1 MAEQTQGAGLF
12 MDYKLGEANEIK
24 AALRELSS
32 NKAGEARQK
41 RDIIQKVVGY
51 MTLGLDMSS
60 VFMEILM
67 QAQTRDVVQKKLI
80 YLYLVGYSTI
90 DPQKTMMAISTLQK
104 DCFDDDPVIRGLALR
119 SLCSVRVKDL
129 TEYVV
134 DPLKK
139 GLADSTPYV
148 RKTAVMGC
156 LKLYITSP
164 ETAKSFRVNEQLLN
178 MVRDR
183 DPQVVANSMYVLNE
197 IFISTGGLTLDHK
210 TIVHLLNRM
219 RDFNDWAQCML
230 LEVVSRHEPKDQSE
244 LIDIMNLLETRLR
257 STNCGVILAITKV
270 FLHLTVEIPKLH
282 KQVFSRLR
290 APIIT
295 HMASAGPELAF
306 SCLQHIRLLVNRNPE
321 VFQSDY
327 KRFFVRVNDPAY
339 TKQIKMDILV
349 ELVTDEP
356 TSLAAIVQEIQ
367 HNCQDLNEVVS
378 KHAVSKVG
386 DVASKL
392 TPEHRGQVFSRL
404 VGMLEKS
411 KAPVLNAAIK
421 AIVTSLRKYP
431 DTAGEVVP
439 ALQKLICENHGD
451 LTTVDARVSALFV
464 LGEFGYTWPDAPYVL
479 EDMCENFSEEVSPLV
494 RLQMLNTTAR
504 MFFQRPAEMKKL
516 LATLLKESIEED
528 EEDEGEGP
536 KPGDSQDV
544 RDRALLYYRLL
555 QGKIQVAYGVICGQ
569 RQPIEKYAEEDSSEL
584 KEIIFKE
591 FNTLSVVYNK
601 PSESFLLPYPEP
613 GIIFEEEEEEEEEAA
628 AEEPEQEPAVEIPPP
643 GLNAAAPAVTQ
654 QQFGKVWSTVGGQ
667 QTTCQA
673 GGAADYVLGKL
684 APMGFKALA
693 KGNTPDGGAKVYVY
707 CGFMDD
713 QTGPG
718 GYGYIEMII
727 SPTGAVQATVKCDG
741 DDSRKSQFLIQNLP
755 GAIA

>member
-1 MAEQTQGAGLF
+1 MAEQTQGGGLF

-32 NKAGEARQK
+32 NKASEARQK

-119 SLCSVRVKDL
+119 SLCSVRVQDL

-139 GLADSTPYV
+139 GLADQTPYV

-156 LKLYITSP
+156 LKLYIIAP
-164 ETAKSFRVNEQLLN
+164 ETAKSFRVNEQLLG

-183 DPQVVANSMYVLNE
+183 DPQVVANCMYVLNE
-197 IFISTGGLTLDHK
+197 IFISTGGLKLDHK

-282 KQVFSRLR
+282 KQVFTRLR

-295 HMASAGPELAF
+295 HMVSAGPELAF
-306 SCLQHIRLLVNRNPE
+306 SCLQHIFLLVNRNPE
-321 VFQSDY
+321 VFIPEF
-327 KRFFVRVNDPAY
+327 KRFFLRINDPAY
-339 TKQIKMDILV
+339 TKKIKLDILV
-349 ELVTDEP
+349 ELTTAENVDE
-356 TSLAAIVQEIQ
+356 IVQEVQ
-367 HNCQDLNEVVS
+367 FATQDLDETVAQ
-378 KHAVSKVG
+378 HAVSKVG

-392 TPEHRGQVFSRL
+392 DAGQRAPVFSRL
-404 VGMLEKS
+404 LGMLEKS
-411 KAPVLNAAIK
+411 KGSVLNAAIV
-421 AIVTSLRKYP
+421 AIVMTLRKYP
-431 DTAGEVVP
+431 DTAPEVVP
-439 ALQKLICENHGD
+439 SLQTVICENHAD
-451 LTTVDARVSALFV
+451 LTDAEARVSALFV

-479 EDMCENFSEEVSPLV
+479 EDMCEDFANEPSSIV

-504 MFFQRPAEMKKL
+504 IFFQRPAEVKKL
-516 LATLLKESIEED
+516 LAGLLKESIEED
-528 EEDEGEGP
+528 EEEEMDGP
-536 KPGDSQDV
+536 KPGASQDV
-544 RDRALLYYRLL
+544 RDRALMYYRLL

-569 RQPIEKYAEEDSSEL
+569 RTPIERYAEEDSPEL
-584 KEIIFKE
+584 KEIVFKE
-591 FNTLSVVYNK
+591 FNTLSVVYNQ
-601 PSESFLLPYPEP
+601 PAESFLLPYPEP
-613 GIIFEEEEEEEEEAA
+613 GIDLFPEEEEEEEEEAA
-628 AEEPEQEPAVEIPPP
+628 AAAEGGAEAPPPVAEEPPPQINP
-643 GLNAAAPAVTQ
+643 AAAKVDQKT
-654 QQFGKVWSTVGGQ
+654 FGGVWGSVGGQ
-667 QTTCQA
+667 KTTCQA
-673 GGAADYVLGKL
+673 GGPADYVLSKL
-684 APMGFKALA
+684 TPMGFNALA

-707 CGFMDD
+707 CGFVE
-713 QTGPG
+713 G
-718 GYGYIEMII
+718 GYGYIEMLI
-727 SPTGAVQATVKCDG
+727 SAAGAVQATVKCDG
-741 DDSRKSQFLIQNLP
+741 DDARKTKFLIENLP
-755 GAIA
+755 MAIA